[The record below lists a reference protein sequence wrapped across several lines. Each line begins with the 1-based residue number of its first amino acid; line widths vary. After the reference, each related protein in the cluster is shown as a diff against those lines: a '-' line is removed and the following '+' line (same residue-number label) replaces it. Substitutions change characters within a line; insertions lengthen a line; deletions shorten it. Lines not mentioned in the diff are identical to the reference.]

1 MPADPGAYIAFASIV
16 LALMLYASPR
26 ASMELASLTILCL
39 LMLAFQV
46 FPETGADGRNRL
58 GPDALLAGFASPA
71 LLALIGLIVIGQG
84 LAQTGALDRLARVLL
99 GTAGGRPDVALLF
112 SLVTV
117 LLISGVLNNTPV
129 VVIFIPILQ
138 AFASR
143 SGTPPSRVLMILSYA
158 AILGG
163 MTTLVGSSTNLLVD
177 GMLHDLGQEV
187 FGFFDFTVPGLAIA
201 VPGLLFALVVVR
213 RLLPGHDASGE
224 SALPSDRQ
232 FLAQIDVVTD
242 RPLHGL
248 KPRGGFF
255 PDLGEVTVH
264 AIRRGEASLL
274 PPFEDDA
281 ALRNGDILIV
291 SATRASLTEAV
302 RGQMD
307 LLHPSLGDA
316 WIPREDESHGRPPWL
331 RGRQMLS
338 EIMVTPGSELIGR
351 TLEQIGFRY
360 RYNCVVVGVQRRTAR
375 IRRPITDL
383 PLSAGDVLLI
393 QGTAEAKARLRGRPG
408 ILPIEWSVSDIPS
421 APEAWRALFIFAI
434 VIGVAALDIVPI
446 VISALAGAVA
456 MLAIGVMTLRQAGR
470 SIGADLVLM
479 IAAALALGKALQ
491 ETGGAEILSG
501 LLAGLLVD
509 APPQVVLS
517 AFFLLVAV
525 LSNLVGAK
533 AVAVLF
539 TPIAVSLAADIG
551 APVEPFAVA
560 VVFAANC
567 AFATPMGFPTNLL
580 VMGPAGYRF
589 MDFVRAGLPM
599 VLFVWATASI
609 VLPLYYGLWD

>member
-1 MPADPGAYIAFASIV
+1 MPADPGAFIAFASIV
-16 LALMLYASPR
+16 LALVLYAAPR

-46 FPETGADGRNRL
+46 FPETGGDGRNRL
-58 GPDALLAGFASPA
+58 GPDVLLAGFASPA

-99 GTAGGRPDVALLF
+99 GAAGGRPNVALVF
-112 SLVTV
+112 SLMTV
-117 LLISGVLNNTPV
+117 LLISGILNNTPV

-138 AFASR
+138 SFASR
-143 SGTPPSRVLMILSYA
+143 AGTPPSRVLMILSYA

-177 GMLHDLGQEV
+177 GMLNDLGQEG

-213 RLLPGHDASGE
+213 RLLPRHDISGD
-224 SALPSDRQ
+224 STLPSARQ

-264 AIRRGEASLL
+264 AIRRGENSLL
-274 PPFEDDA
+274 PPFEDEA
-281 ALRNGDILIV
+281 TLRHGDILIL
-291 SATRASLTEAV
+291 SATRAALTETV

-316 WIPREDESHGRPPWL
+316 WVPREDESHGRPPWL

-338 EIMVTPGSELIGR
+338 EIMITPGSELIGR

-383 PLSAGDVLLI
+383 PLAAGDVMLI
-393 QGTAEAKARLRGRPG
+393 QGTAEAKAGLRGRPG
-408 ILPIEWSVSDIPS
+408 LLPIEWSVSDIPS
-421 APEAWRALFIFAI
+421 APEAWRALAIFSI
-434 VIGVAALDIVPI
+434 VIAVAALDIVPI

-501 LLAGLLVD
+501 LLAVLLVD
-509 APPQVVLS
+509 APPPVVLS

-539 TPIAVSLAADIG
+539 TPIAVSLAADVG

-609 VLPLYYGLWD
+609 VLPFHYGLWN